1 MVDVN
6 RLVEPDKNPLLM
18 KSESG
23 AIRLIMG
30 GNFVDFCVSLN
41 IKRGAGC
48 GSL

>member
-1 MVDVN
+1 MVGVN
-6 RLVEPDKNPLLM
+6 RLIEGDMNPLLL

-30 GNFVDFCVSLN
+30 GKFVNFCVSRFS
-41 IKRGAGC
+41 KSGAGC